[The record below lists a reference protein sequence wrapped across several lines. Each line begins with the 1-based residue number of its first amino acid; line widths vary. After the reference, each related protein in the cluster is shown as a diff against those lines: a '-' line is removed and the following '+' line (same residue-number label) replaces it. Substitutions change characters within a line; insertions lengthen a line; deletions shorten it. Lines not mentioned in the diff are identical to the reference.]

1 LVEKIQ
7 KLRFLALIGV
17 SAISLFV
24 VSVVYN
30 FFKKTSGWN
39 LPDTLHAFPTENPLK
54 AIASIPNILLAFLYQ
69 MNFFPIFK
77 GMKNA
82 SDKRMT
88 TASWV
93 ASGACYIIYVS
104 VAFLGYMTYGNN
116 SDPDKAIQPNFLN
129 ILQREEIGD
138 WLYII
143 MNLVFMISVLC
154 SFPVIFFGARNN
166 FIAFINSLQKK
177 GDREV
182 SHSRQAHSVVD
193 EISEY
198 LIDDNKLR
206 KKRKAR
212 IYFYILTFTLFASI
226 VALAVTVGKLGPIFN
241 LVGAIASNS
250 IGFIFPT
257 LFYVVIVMK
266 RHR

>member
-143 MNLVFMISVLC
+143 MNLVFMISLSSILC
-154 SFPVIFFGARNN
+154 R
-166 FIAFINSLQKK
+166 KK
-177 GDREV
+177 GIGRC
-182 SHSRQAHSVVD
+182 R
-193 EISEY
+193 
-198 LIDDNKLR
+198 
-206 KKRKAR
+206 
-212 IYFYILTFTLFASI
+212 
-226 VALAVTVGKLGPIFN
+226 TVGRLIVLLTKL
-241 LVGAIASNS
+241 ASTSSMTTNS
-250 IGFIFPT
+250 EKRERLGFTFIYLHSHCLPV
-257 LFYVVIVMK
+257 LLLWQLQ
-266 RHR
+266 